1 MRKSMACTAA
11 AISVIAL
18 LAAVPVRAAV
28 TNVVDVAALVAAVDA
43 GLSETNGWTLSG
55 LGKYAAGTAGAGS
68 PACVKFDTIGDSL
81 ASPDFGATI
90 IGLEIGVRCSATNN
104 ATRLLHVRG
113 MDDVEKG
120 VVATCDKGDKYEVK
134 SLLFGDNADFSQ
146 FKIVL
151 EGTKTTGNWGIGALS
166 VITAEPAVAPSNLRV
181 SRKGDD
187 WCALS
192 WENDAGTVS
201 NRVDAFLVGR
211 GAGEDVLLSTGFDGF
226 DAIGKGNPVPSSEK
240 LPEIDPLLS
249 GVNIYAPT
257 NTSGICQVGKG
268 DALGIIRW
276 EGVGGFAGVSLRM
289 SAKRHPG
296 DNAETIVAYEAG
308 GSTNAIATLV
318 LAEEFAEYSVDLSK
332 DADGNAVPGGV
343 AILIGY
349 YTKKSNRRVL
359 IDGMSIVRTGVDE
372 KTLVDSRWIPSSP
385 GAAAFSTEGVFALPP
400 KADCIFEVRAVNA
413 DGLLSD
419 AATVETR
426 LGGVSGFRF
435 VLR

>member
-11 AISVIAL
+11 AISAIAL
-18 LAAVPVRAAV
+18 LVAVPVRAAV

-55 LGKYAAGTAGAGS
+55 LGKYADDSSLYFNSGS
-68 PACVKFDTIGDSL
+68 DTL
-81 ASPDFGATI
+81 LSPNYAAPI
-90 IGLEIGVRCSATNN
+90 I
-104 ATRLLHVRG
+104 
-113 MDDVEKG
+113 G
-120 VVATCDKGDKYEVK
+120 VVASNRCSTLSPARIMCVFDGASDSEVGRFPAVANVNK
-134 SLLFGDNADFSQ
+134 Q
-146 FKIVL
+146 ECQVL
-151 EGTKTTGNWGIGALS
+151 EFSEPDLTRIRFQTTTGTSGNWGVGALS

-181 SRKGDD
+181 SRKGDG
-187 WCALS
+187 WCSLS
-192 WENDAGTVS
+192 WENGAGTVS
-201 NRVDAFLVGR
+201 NRVDTYQIER

-249 GVNIYAPT
+249 GINIYAPT
-257 NTSGICQVGKG
+257 NTAGICQVGKG

-276 EGVGGFAGVSLRM
+276 EGVGDFAGVSLRM
-289 SAKRHPG
+289 SAKRYSG

-318 LAEEFAEYSVDLSK
+318 LTDEFAEYAVDLSK
-332 DADGNAVPGGV
+332 DADGNAVPGGA

-372 KTLVDSRWIPSSP
+372 KTLVDSRWVPSSP
-385 GAAAFSTEGVFALPP
+385 GSAAFSTEGVFALPP
-400 KADCIFEVRAVNA
+400 KADCIFEVRAMNA
-413 DGLLSD
+413 DGILSD
-419 AATVETR
+419 AATVEAR
-426 LGGVSGFRF
+426 LGGVSGFRL
-435 VLR
+435 VLQ